1 MFYTKFCK
9 EWPSSAWQEDVRRT
23 MPTNSNVCQQTWEN
37 NSILHFC
44 STGNSKYQFC
54 SPDPKTHKF
63 IQQMNN
69 MLPNLA
75 FNVNMVTSLLIN
87 LFSHLDGF
95 SSQSIYSLRK
105 ALSASS
111 LSLSDIGVP
120 FRHWMLG
127 NLEINC
133 CLLCFS
139 AISLNQKKYNCSWF
153 SRGESFPFR
162 LKNQH

>member
-1 MFYTKFCK
+1 MRKQFYFAYC
-9 EWPSSAWQEDVRRT
+9 SS
-23 MPTNSNVCQQTWEN
+23 
-37 NSILHFC
+37 
-44 STGNSKYQFC
+44 GNYKYQFC

-63 IQQMNN
+63 IQHMNN
-69 MLPNLA
+69 ILPNLA

-153 SRGESFPFR
+153 STGESFPFR
-162 LKNQH
+162 LKKSALSWKKVLPSPSLDTHTQTHMAW